1 VIKGAS
7 TETTVKLFTIQ
18 SICSNLVMNKRSNIG
33 DQVIVALRRVI
44 RAVDLHSRT
53 LVESHGLTGPQAL
66 ILKALQN
73 GSLPAGELATRVSL
87 SQGTVT
93 DILNRLEKRGL
104 ISRIRDTED
113 RRRVLVEATDAA
125 LALLAQSPPLLQES
139 FAQRFSNLQDWEQT
153 QLLASLQRIAAMM
166 DAEDIDAAPVLSS
179 GSVRATAKAV
189 EEVLEPDVTQEE
201 QVSGGTA
208 SGAGS
213 GTKPAA

>member
-1 VIKGAS
+1 M
-7 TETTVKLFTIQ
+7 
-18 SICSNLVMNKRSNIG
+18 SNHSDIG

-44 RAVDLHSRT
+44 RAVDLHSRK

-93 DILNRLEKRGL
+93 DILNRLERRGL
-104 ISRIRDTED
+104 IIRNRDTED
-113 RRRVLVEATDAA
+113 RRRVLVEATNAA
-125 LALLAQSPPLLQES
+125 LSLLEQSPPLLQES
-139 FAQRFSNLQDWEQT
+139 FARRFGNLQDWEQT
-153 QLLASLQRIAAMM
+153 QLLASLHRIAAMM

-189 EEVLEPDVTQEE
+189 EEVLEPEVSQEE
-201 QVSGGTA
+201 
-208 SGAGS
+208 
-213 GTKPAA
+213 